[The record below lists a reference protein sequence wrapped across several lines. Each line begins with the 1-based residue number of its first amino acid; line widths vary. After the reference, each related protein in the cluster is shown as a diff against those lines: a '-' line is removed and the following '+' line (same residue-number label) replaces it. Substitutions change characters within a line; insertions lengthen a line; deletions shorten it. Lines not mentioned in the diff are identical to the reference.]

1 MQVYR
6 EPHAFPFFQEELMTT
21 HTRSLLAA
29 LASFVA
35 CGAAGAAQQD
45 TAAQY
50 PSKPVRFIVPFQA
63 GGANDLTARVIAQK
77 LTERWGKQ
85 VVPDNRPGAAGSVGV
100 DATARAAP
108 DGYTIA
114 IISAS
119 QAVNAGVSPKLPY
132 DLTKDLQAISQVSSL
147 FYIVTLH
154 PSVPATSIREL
165 IAYAKANPG
174 KLDYGSSGTFGLQ
187 HLSGELFQ
195 HLTGTKLVHVPYKG
209 GAAALADILTAQIK
223 MGFSTPISARPHIT
237 SGRVRALAVTTRARS
252 PAFPD
257 LPTLAEAGVPGLDG
271 DQWFGI
277 VTPLKVP
284 PAIVAKLATALAELA
299 HAPDVVQRF
308 ASDGST
314 PVGSTP
320 AAFSKHVRD
329 EVTKWR
335 KLAKETGLRME

>member
-1 MQVYR
+1 MKTTPVL
-6 EPHAFPFFQEELMTT
+6 HAAYA
-21 HTRSLLAA
+21 SLFL
-29 LASFVA
+29 L
-35 CGAAGAAQQD
+35 GAATAHAAD
-45 TAAQY
+45 AAAQY
-50 PSKPVRFIVPFQA
+50 PSRPVRFMVPFQA

-85 VVPDNRPGAAGSVGV
+85 VVPDNRPGAAGSLGV
-100 DATARAAP
+100 DVTARAAP

-119 QAVNAGVSPKLPY
+119 LAVNSAVSPKLPY
-132 DLTKDLQAISQVSSL
+132 DLAKDLQAISQVSSL

-165 IAYAKANPG
+165 VAYAKANPG

-209 GAAALADILTAQIK
+209 GAAALAEIITGQIK
-223 MGFSTPISARPHIT
+223 MGFSTPMSARPHIA
-237 SGRVRALAVTTRARS
+237 SGRVRALAITARARS
-252 PAFPD
+252 PALPE
-257 LPTLAEAGVPGLDG
+257 LPTLAEAGVPGFEV

-277 VTPLKVP
+277 VTPMKVP
-284 PAIVAKLATALAELA
+284 PAIVAKLARAIVELV
-299 HAPDVVQRF
+299 HAPDVAQRF
-308 ASDGST
+308 ASDGSI

-320 AAFSKHVRD
+320 EAFAAHIRN
-329 EVTKWR
+329 EIAKWR

>member
-1 MQVYR
+1 
-6 EPHAFPFFQEELMTT
+6 MTT

-35 CGAAGAAQQD
+35 LGAGAAQPD
-45 TAAQY
+45 APSQY

-63 GGANDLTARVIAQK
+63 GGANDLTARVLAQK

-85 VVPDNRPGAAGSVGV
+85 VVPDNRPGAAGSLGV

-119 QAVNAGVSPKLPY
+119 HAVNAGVSTRLPY
-132 DLTKDLQAISQVSSL
+132 DLTKDLNAISQVSSL
-147 FYIVTLH
+147 FYMVTLH

-165 IAYAKANPG
+165 VAYAKANPG
-174 KLDYGSSGTFGLQ
+174 KLDYGSSGTYGLQ

-195 HLTGTKLVHVPYKG
+195 YLTGTKLVHVPYKG
-209 GAAALADILTAQIK
+209 GAAALADILTGQIK
-223 MGFSTPISARPHIT
+223 MGFSTLLSARPHIT
-237 SGRVRALAVTTRARS
+237 SGRVRALAVTTRTRS
-252 PAFPD
+252 PAVPE
-257 LPTLAEAGVPGLDG
+257 LPTLAEAGVPGFEV

-277 VTPLKVP
+277 VTPVKVP
-284 PAIVAKLATALAELA
+284 PAIVAKLATAIAEVV
-299 HAPDVVQRF
+299 HAPDVAQRF
-308 ASDGST
+308 SSDGST

-320 AAFSKHVRD
+320 AAFAAHVRN
-329 EVTKWR
+329 EVAKWR
-335 KLAKETGLRME
+335 KLAKEAGLRME

>member
-1 MQVYR
+1 
-6 EPHAFPFFQEELMTT
+6 MTNRL
-21 HTRSLLAA
+21 HVA
-29 LASFVA
+29 LASVVVL
-35 CGAAGAAQQD
+35 AGTPADAAQPD
-45 TAAQY
+45 AAAQY
-50 PSKPVRFIVPFQA
+50 PNKPVRFIVPFQA

-77 LTERWGKQ
+77 LTERWGRH
-85 VVPDNRPGAAGSVGV
+85 VVPDNRPGAAGSLGV

-119 QAVNAGVSPKLPY
+119 HAVNAAVSPKLPY

-209 GAAALADILTAQIK
+209 GAVALADIIAGQIK
-223 MGFSTPISARPHIT
+223 MGFSTPLSARPHIN
-237 SGRVRALAVTTRARS
+237 SGRVRALAITARTRS
-252 PAFPD
+252 PALPE
-257 LPTLAEAGVPGLDG
+257 LPTLIEAGVPGFEV

-277 VTPLKVP
+277 VTPVKVP
-284 PAIVAKLATALAELA
+284 AAIVAKLATAIVEIV
-299 HAPDVVQRF
+299 HAPDVAQRF
-308 ASDGST
+308 AADGSI

-320 AAFSKHVRD
+320 EAFGAHIRN
-329 EVTKWR
+329 EVAKWR
-335 KLAKETGLRME
+335 RLAKESGLRME